1 MKKRRIGY
9 IIFTIIVLPFLII
22 NLTLIIKTKL
32 YPNKIADFMGY
43 KPFIVLSGSM
53 ETQIYKGD
61 LVIVK
66 EINAKDIKKNDIIAF
81 RNDDIVITHRVK
93 EIYIDGNNISF
104 KTKGDN
110 NNTEDDFIVKA
121 DEVEGIYIT
130 KISKLGN
137 VLVFLSK
144 PLGMLVVI
152 LFIVVI
158 AGGMYF
164 ITFKP
169 SQKDKEL
176 MKEFEE
182 YKKNKELSNKK

>member
-1 MKKRRIGY
+1 MKKRKIGY

-93 EIYIDGNNISF
+93 EIYTDGNNISF

>member
-1 MKKRRIGY
+1 MKKRKIGY

-53 ETQIYKGD
+53 ETQIYNGD

-93 EIYIDGNNISF
+93 EIYTDGNNISF

-152 LFIVVI
+152 LFVVVI

>member
-1 MKKRRIGY
+1 MKKRKIGY

-53 ETQIYKGD
+53 ETQIYNGD

-93 EIYIDGNNISF
+93 EIYTDGNNISF

-152 LFIVVI
+152 LFVVVI

-169 SQKDKEL
+169 SQKE
-176 MKEFEE
+176 
-182 YKKNKELSNKK
+182 